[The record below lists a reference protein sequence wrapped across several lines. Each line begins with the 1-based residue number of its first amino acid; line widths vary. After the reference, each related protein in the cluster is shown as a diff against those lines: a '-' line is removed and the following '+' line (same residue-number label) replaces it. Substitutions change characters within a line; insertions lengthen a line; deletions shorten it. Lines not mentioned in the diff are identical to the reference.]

1 MIGIDVSHYQ
11 DGLDLPRLKDSEY
24 SFAILKLSEGR
35 GLADSAFD
43 RFYSLS
49 EGIPIGAYVYS
60 HATNASVA
68 TEEAVFALSLLN
80 GRELPLGIFMDVE
93 TTAQLQL
100 PKEQLKE
107 TVTAFVRTVTN
118 AGYKAGIYGS
128 EYGVWSRLSTEDF
141 KAYTIWVA
149 HYGKMPV
156 IYCDLWQRTDKGS
169 FPTYYGMVDVNEAMS
184 DRFKHAIEGENVKDP
199 IAATF
204 PPDPSVKQIQYVM
217 WDNGYWDIDKIN
229 GYKSKEFFAALREFT
244 NDMES
249 LR

>member
-1 MIGIDVSHYQ
+1 MNGIDISHYQ
-11 DGLDLPRLKDSEY
+11 DGLDLTRLKDNGF

-49 EGIPIGAYVYS
+49 EGMPIGAYVYS

-68 TEEAVFALSLLN
+68 TEEAIFALSLLK
-80 GRELPLGIFMDVE
+80 GRKLPLGIFMDVE
-93 TTAQLQL
+93 TTEQLRL

-107 TVTAFVRTVTN
+107 TVMAFIRTVTN

-141 KAYTIWVA
+141 KDCFVWVA
-149 HYGKMPV
+149 HYGKTPV

-169 FPTYYGMVDVNEAMS
+169 FPSWYGMVDVNEAMT
-184 DRFKHAIEGENVKDP
+184 DRFKSLVEGENVKDP
-199 IAATF
+199 ITATF
-204 PPDPSVKQIQYVM
+204 PPDPSIIILQLVMQY
-217 WDNGYWDIDKIN
+217 NGYWDDKIT
-229 GYKSKEFFAALREFT
+229 GYKSKQFFAKLREFT